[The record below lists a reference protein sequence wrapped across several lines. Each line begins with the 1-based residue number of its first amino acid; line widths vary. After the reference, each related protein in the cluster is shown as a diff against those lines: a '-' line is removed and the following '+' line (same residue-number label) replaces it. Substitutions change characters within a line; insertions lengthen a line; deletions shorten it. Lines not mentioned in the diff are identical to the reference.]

1 MFRYGLLPLRSKQ
14 PWPITM
20 CQEIG
25 GNMPQDY
32 EKILAQF
39 QEEVDAGIEAAYR
52 QEGYVDD
59 SGDTSDLAMK
69 EAAFA
74 IAMERCV
81 VKSKAERSKKAL
93 TNGEFY
99 SLVFPSGPGAGED
112 APNLD
117 PVGEKVLKK
126 LSSTVW
132 GLTQTRRSGFL
143 QRQLESDDS
152 TLVICRCNVYRN
164 ADPSQA
170 VYATDNES
178 LIMEDAVDKEIQS
191 LVRRASSLRKD
202 LSMIIERHPKLQGPI
217 AKQLGVELGR
227 IDSEL
232 ALGSGD
238 SRSRK
243 RLEAAAAA

>member
-1 MFRYGLLPLRSKQ
+1 
-14 PWPITM
+14 
-20 CQEIG
+20 
-25 GNMPQDY
+25 MPQDY
-32 EKILAQF
+32 ETMLAQF
-39 QEEVDAGIEAAYR
+39 AEDVETGIEDAYR
-52 QEGYVDD
+52 QAGYVDD
-59 SGDTSDLAMK
+59 DGEPSDLVMK
-69 EAAFA
+69 EAAYGIVMDRC
-74 IAMERCV
+74 IA
-81 VKSKAERSKKAL
+81 KSKAERSKKAL

-99 SLVFPSGPGAGED
+99 SLVFPNGPGAGEE
-112 APNLD
+112 APHLD
-117 PVGEKVLKK
+117 PVSEKVLKK

-143 QRQLESDDS
+143 QRRLEADDS

-164 ADPSQA
+164 ADPAQA

-232 ALGSGD
+232 ALGAEGS
-238 SRSRK
+238 SSRK
-243 RLEAAAAA
+243 RLEAAAA